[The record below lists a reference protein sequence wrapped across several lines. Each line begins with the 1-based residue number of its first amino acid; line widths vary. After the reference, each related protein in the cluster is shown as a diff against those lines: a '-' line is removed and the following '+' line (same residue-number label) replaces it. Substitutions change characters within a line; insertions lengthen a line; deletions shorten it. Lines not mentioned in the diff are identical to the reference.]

1 MHNTQAQKQA
11 DNEAHTLLQSGP
23 RNRQIELMNAARS
36 GASLDPAKL
45 TAQIY
50 ENMSAAHDR
59 WTSMDRVEAAIHASD
74 LSQLPALYGSHDRL
88 GIFRQGLATGKA
100 LMEDSLAYGHG
111 HFNSSTQRY
120 TLINGS
126 PFGLHPAMFIPT
138 LKLQASA
145 EQLRYWLPLAES
157 GKIIGTYCQT
167 EIGHGTFVR
176 GLETT
181 ATFDP
186 ATDEFVIH
194 SPTVSSTKY
203 WPGGLGF
210 SCSHAIVMAQLIVG
224 GKDHG
229 VHPFMVQLRSL
240 TDYTPLVGIELGD
253 IGLKM
258 GYNATDN
265 GYAVFTHVRIPRTHM
280 MMRNSQLSRDGTY
293 TKAPH
298 SKLAYSTMVYT
309 RKLICQTAAFQLA
322 QAATIAIRYS
332 VVREQGFM
340 NSALSKNKEV
350 SLMSYQS
357 QRYRL
362 LTSMARAFAI
372 LFASQA
378 CDAMYKDLAA
388 RQAQGDHSTLPYG
401 HITTAALKAFATQTA
416 ADGAEDARKC
426 CGGHGFSVLSGL
438 PEIVSTVTPCA
449 TLEGENYVMYQQTAR
464 YLIKAAASVRARHP
478 VDEPMRY
485 LQMGLDDAAPPRSC
499 SRNFSDPSIQYAVF
513 RHRATR
519 MIFECEQLLRDSQSR
534 DGLSHDEAWNLH
546 MLTLIA
552 AAHAHIEL
560 FVLQSFMHKVDGITD
575 PTTHRVVKNLCDLF
589 ALVAIESP
597 MSIGSI
603 GFMEDG
609 HVVGAELRSIR
620 ALVNRA
626 LDELSPE
633 AIALTDSWNFSDES
647 LQSAL
652 GRKDGN
658 VYETLLNWT
667 RQLPIN
673 QDADKQGGMLK
684 DEFTTYIKPIIRGK
698 L

>member
-1 MHNTQAQKQA
+1 MECIQSQTQSDTQAHA
-11 DNEAHTLLQSGP
+11 IPQSAP
-23 RNRQIELMNAARS
+23 RNRQMALMHAARS

-50 ENMSAAHDR
+50 ENMPAARDR
-59 WTSMDRVEAAIHASD
+59 WASMNRVEATLNASD
-74 LSQLPALYGSHDRL
+74 MSKLPALYGNFDRL
-88 GIFRQGLATGKA
+88 GIYRQGLATGKA
-100 LMEDSLAYGHG
+100 LMEDSLKYGHD
-111 HFNSSTQRY
+111 HYHSATQRY
-120 TLINGS
+120 TLLNAS
-126 PFGLHPAMFIPT
+126 PFGLHPSMFIPT

-176 GLETT
+176 GLETI

-240 TDYTPLVGIELGD
+240 TDYTPLAGIELGD

-340 NSALSKNKEV
+340 NSGLSKNKEV

-416 ADGAEDARKC
+416 ADGTEDARKC

-438 PEIVSTVTPCA
+438 PELVTTATPCA

-464 YLIKAAASVRARHP
+464 YLVKAAASVRARRS

-485 LQMGLDDAAPPRSC
+485 LQMGLDDVTPQSRS
-499 SRNFSDPSIQYAVF
+499 RDFSDPSVQYAAF

-519 MIFECEQLLRDSQSR
+519 MIFECEQLLRDSQAR
-534 DGLSHDEAWNLH
+534 DGLTHDEAWNLH

-560 FVLQSFMHKVDGITD
+560 FVLQSFMRKIARIAD
-575 PTTHRVVKNLCDLF
+575 PATHRVAKGLCDLF

-597 MSIGSI
+597 MATGST

-620 ALVNRA
+620 ALVNKT

-673 QDADKQGGMLK
+673 QDAAKQGGMLR
-684 DEFTTYIKPIIRGK
+684 DEFATFIQPIIRAK